1 MPCLTRSFLGPDV
14 NVNALSKNNWTPLH
28 LACSWG
34 KLEAARL
41 LLDNGAN
48 AMLKTDSG
56 ETALHA
62 LANGKHES
70 LEEGV
75 RVAQLLL
82 DRGMNGNTLDKY
94 QRTPLHVASEY
105 GSFEIVRLLLDH
117 GTDANMEDDSGE
129 TALHKVSCGKYKS
142 QGGVHVVR
150 LLLDHGGVDVNRQ
163 NKKHR
168 TPLHLASYFGML
180 EIARLLL
187 QSGAKVNVVDD
198 QGDTPLHDV
207 SCGKNDSE
215 EAGISVARL
224 LLKHGADVNARSK
237 GQRTPLHR
245 ASYHGKLEIARLLL
259 DHGARVDTVDDNN
272 LTPLHCVSRGD
283 YASEEAGVGVA
294 RLLLERGAD
303 VNTQSKVERRTPLHR
318 ASFFGKL
325 GIAPLLLD
333 HGAKVDAVDDQGDT
347 PLHDVSYGKNDSEE
361 AGISVARLLL
371 KHGADV
377 NARSKGQRT
386 PLHRASYHGKLEV
399 AQLLLDHGARVDTED
414 DDSFTP
420 LHCVSLA
427 RGDQASEEA
436 RKRVAR
442 LLLEHGADVNA
453 RSKTR
458 HTPLHDACYNGQLEI
473 TRLLLDHNAQVDTAD
488 FQGFTPLHCVS
499 RGDHASEEAGICVA
513 RLMLERGADVNAQTK
528 ERYCTPLH
536 VASYCGK
543 LESTRLL
550 IDHGAQVD
558 AVDDKG
564 NTPLHYVSRGI
575 YDSEDA
581 GVGIARLL
589 LEHGADVNAKT
600 NSGQTTLDLASL
612 RPKVAQIFLE
622 HGAIS
627 GANTQ
632 PEQLEP
638 EPERPR
644 EGSRAGSR
652 ANSRP
657 SSRPSSRASS
667 GASSTQSQ
675 ISFFRR

>member
-207 SCGKNDSE
+207 SC
-215 EAGISVARL
+215 
-224 LLKHGADVNARSK
+224 
-237 GQRTPLHR
+237 
-245 ASYHGKLEIARLLL
+245 
-259 DHGARVDTVDDNN
+259 
-272 LTPLHCVSRGD
+272 
-283 YASEEAGVGVA
+283 
-294 RLLLERGAD
+294 
-303 VNTQSKVERRTPLHR
+303 
-318 ASFFGKL
+318 
-325 GIAPLLLD
+325 
-333 HGAKVDAVDDQGDT
+333 
-347 PLHDVSYGKNDSEE
+347 GKNDSEE